1 MTSETL
7 RDIARDVGT
16 HVWVHARRLGGPEA
30 EVTLDADRPVAI
42 ASLYKLPV
50 ALVWADLVARGD
62 LDPRERITLPS
73 RGRVAGA
80 TGVSMLLDDVD
91 LSLRDA
97 VRLMLAVS
105 DNTCADAVVTR
116 IGREIINDHLCEL
129 GLTETLLRQRS
140 AEAQL
145 QVQQD
150 LGQATFADAEDLL
163 ADPDRAVET
172 SQYDAALATASTAA
186 EMTRALSMLWARDGA
201 AHACVRTAMARQ
213 AWRHRIGS
221 GFPHDDVAVHGKTG
235 TLVRLRHEAA
245 VVQFPEEH
253 PVAVAVL
260 TRSLRPERHQPRIDR
275 AIGDLARAAVAPL
288 RMPVD

>member
-1 MTSETL
+1 MTSEIL
-7 RDIARDVGT
+7 QDIARDVGVR
-16 HVWVHARRLGGPEA
+16 VWVHARRLGGPDA
-30 EVTLDADRPVAI
+30 EIALDPDEPVAV

-50 ALVWADLVARGD
+50 ALVWADLVGRGD
-62 LDPRERITLPS
+62 LDPGERITLPS
-73 RGRVAGA
+73 RGRVAGP
-80 TGVSMLLDDVD
+80 TGVSMLLDDVR
-91 LSLRDA
+91 LSFRDT

-105 DNTCADAVVTR
+105 DNTSADAVVTK
-116 IGREIINDHLCEL
+116 IGREVINEHLAEL
-129 GLTETLLRQRS
+129 GLSETLLRQRS

-150 LGQATFADAEDLL
+150 LGQATFAEAEDLL

-172 SQYDAALATASTAA
+172 SQYDAALATASTAS
-186 EMTRALSMLWARDGA
+186 EMTRTLSLLWAREGSG
-201 AHACVRTAMARQ
+201 HTCVRTAMARQ
-213 AWRHRIGS
+213 AWRHRVGS
-221 GFPHDDVAVHGKTG
+221 GFPHDDVAVYGKTG

-245 VVQFPEEH
+245 VVQFPDEH

-260 TRSLRPERHQPRIDR
+260 TQALRPERHQPRIDR

>member
-1 MTSETL
+1 MTNATL
-7 RDIARDVGT
+7 QDIAHDVGIR
-16 HVWVHARRLGGPEA
+16 VWIHARRLGGPEA
-30 EVTLDADRPVAI
+30 EVALDANEPVAV

-50 ALVWADLVARGD
+50 ALVWADLVGRGD
-62 LDPRERITLPS
+62 LDPSERITLPS
-73 RGRVAGA
+73 RGRVAGP

-91 LSLRDA
+91 LSFRDV

-105 DNTCADAVVTR
+105 DNTSADAVVTR
-116 IGREIINDHLCEL
+116 IGREAINAHLGEL
-129 GLTETLLRQRS
+129 GLTETVLRQRS

-150 LGQATFADAEDLL
+150 LGLDTFADAEDLL

-186 EMTRALSMLWARDGA
+186 EMTRALSVLWARDGE

-260 TRSLRPERHQPRIDR
+260 TRALRPERHQPRIDR

-288 RMPVD
+288 RMPME